1 MLPMIQIGPL
11 ALQTPRLVI
20 LVGFWLAL
28 ELASRQGIRRGLD
41 PSVIQNAG
49 FYGTLAGIASA
60 RLGYVVQYWS
70 VYRENLPGI
79 LSLNPQALAPA
90 EGLTVGLLVAGVYF
104 QRRGVPSR
112 PLLDA
117 IAAGLAVL
125 VSAVALANFFS
136 GEAFGAET
144 SVPWAVELWGAR
156 RHPTQLYELAT
167 GLAMLGVILWAGRR
181 EAPAPG
187 LLFLLFVALYAG
199 ARLLLE
205 PFRANSLLIL
215 GGLRAAQV
223 AGLAA
228 VTAALWLMRIWS
240 VSWSTSQS
248 VD

>member
-1 MLPMIQIGPL
+1 MLPVIQIGPL

-41 PSVIQNAG
+41 QSVIQNAG
-49 FYGTLAGIASA
+49 LYGTLAGIAGA
-60 RLGYVVQYWS
+60 RLGYVLQYWS

-79 LSLNPQALAPA
+79 LSLSPQTLAPP

-104 QRRGVPSR
+104 QRRGVPFR

-117 IAAGLAVL
+117 IAPGLAVL
-125 VSAVALANFFS
+125 VSALALANFFS

-167 GLAMLGVILWAGRR
+167 GLAMLGVVLWAGR
-181 EAPAPG
+181 EVPAPG

-228 VTAALWLMRIWS
+228 VLAALGLMRIWS
-240 VSWSTSQS
+240 AGWSTSQS

>member
-11 ALQTPRLVI
+11 ALQIPRLVI

-41 PSVIQNAG
+41 QSVIQNAG
-49 FYGTLAGIASA
+49 LYGILAGIAGA
-60 RLGYVVQYWS
+60 RLGYVLQYWS
-70 VYRENLPGI
+70 VYRENLLGI
-79 LSLNPQALAPA
+79 LSLSPQTLAPA

-104 QRRGVPSR
+104 QRRGVPLR

-117 IAAGLAVL
+117 IAPGLAVL

-136 GEAFGAET
+136 GGAFGAET
-144 SVPWAVELWGAR
+144 SVPWAIELWGAR

-167 GLAMLGVILWAGRR
+167 GLAMLSVVLWAGR
-181 EAPAPG
+181 EVPAPG

-199 ARLLLE
+199 ERLLLE
-205 PFRANSLLIL
+205 PFRSNSLLIL
-215 GGLRAAQV
+215 GGLRAVQV

-228 VTAALWLMRIWS
+228 VLAALGLMRIWS
-240 VSWSTSQS
+240 ASWSTSQS

>member
-1 MLPMIQIGPL
+1 MIQIGPL
-11 ALQTPRLVI
+11 ALQAPRLVI

-41 PSVIQNAG
+41 QSVIQNAG
-49 FYGTLAGIASA
+49 LYGILAGIAGA
-60 RLGYVVQYWS
+60 RLGYVLQYWS
-70 VYRENLPGI
+70 VYKENLLGI
-79 LSLNPQALAPA
+79 LSLSPQTLAPA
-90 EGLTVGLLVAGVYF
+90 EGLTVGLLVAGVHF
-104 QRRGVPSR
+104 QRRGVPFR

-117 IAAGLAVL
+117 IAPGLAVL

-144 SVPWAVELWGAR
+144 SVPWAIELWGAR

-167 GLAMLGVILWAGRR
+167 GLAMLGVVLWAGR

-215 GGLRAAQV
+215 GGLRAVQV

-228 VTAALWLMRIWS
+228 VLAALGLMRIWS
-240 VSWSTSQS
+240 VGWSTSQS

>member
-41 PSVIQNAG
+41 QSVIQNAG
-49 FYGTLAGIASA
+49 FYGTLAGIAGA
-60 RLGYVVQYWS
+60 RLGYVLQNSS
-70 VYRENLPGI
+70 VYRENLLGI
-79 LSLNPQALAPA
+79 LSLSPQTLAPS

-104 QRRGVPSR
+104 QRRGVPFR

-117 IAAGLAVL
+117 IAPGLAVL
-125 VSAVALANFFS
+125 VSALALANFFS

-167 GLAMLGVILWAGRR
+167 GLAMLGIVLWAGR
-181 EAPAPG
+181 EVPAPG
-187 LLFLLFVALYAG
+187 LLFLLFVSLYAG

-215 GGLRAAQV
+215 GGLRAVQV

-228 VTAALWLMRIWS
+228 VLAALGLMRIWS
-240 VSWSTSQS
+240 VGWSTSQS

>member
-28 ELASRQGIRRGLD
+28 ELASRHGIRRGLD

-136 GEAFGAET
+136 GQAFGADT
-144 SVPWAVELWGAR
+144 SVPWTVELWGAR
-156 RHPTQLYELAT
+156 RHPPQLYELAP
-167 GLAMLGVILWAGRR
+167 G
-181 EAPAPG
+181 PA
-187 LLFLLFVALYAG
+187 Y
-199 ARLLLE
+199 
-205 PFRANSLLIL
+205 L
-215 GGLRAAQV
+215 GGLFCGGMRGG
-223 AGLAA
+223 AGGRRQRRDCSSCSSSPS
-228 VTAALWLMRIWS
+228 MPERGCYWS
-240 VSWSTSQS
+240 LSEPTVFSYW
-248 VD
+248 VGCERRR